1 MKTRKTTYAG
11 QEARIVR
18 AFQNHDGRMAYAL
31 KTTAGT
37 IAVSKDKTLLIDVA
51 EARGLRLTQID

>member
-1 MKTRKTTYAG
+1 MKIRKTTYAG
-11 QEARIVR
+11 QKARIVQ